1 MKCLVTGS
9 RGMLGT
15 DVISLLQQ
23 AHEVLGCDLHN
34 CDILDERQLE
44 ETVSAFRP
52 DVIIHTAA
60 YTNVDKA
67 ESDEEAAALLNER
80 GAEFLAK
87 AAKKYQAK
95 FVYISTDYV
104 FDGRN
109 SVPYREHDE
118 ANPLGVYGNTKLR
131 GEQQVQRILGSGQWL
146 ILRTAWLYGKHG
158 KNFVSAILQ
167 RAREAGELQVVN
179 DQQGAPTY
187 TRDLALGILALLEAE
202 AAGIF
207 HFSNGGQCSWYDFA
221 ESILRHADLLHVPV
235 QPISSTDLKRPAPRP
250 GYSVMDTSKFAA
262 VTGQSPRHWKKALEA
277 YFEEVT
283 L

>member
-1 MKCLVTGS
+1 MKFLITGS

-15 DVISLLQQ
+15 DVVGLFQQ
-23 AHEVLGCDLHN
+23 TYEVLGCDLHN
-34 CDILDERQLE
+34 CDILNECRLE
-44 ETVSAFRP
+44 ETISSFRP

-67 ESDEEAAALLNER
+67 ESDAEAAALLNER
-80 GAEFLAK
+80 GVEFLAK

-95 FVYISTDYV
+95 LVYISTDYV

-109 SVPYREHDE
+109 SVPYTENDE
-118 ANPLGVYGNTKLR
+118 PNPLGVYGNTKLR
-131 GEQQVQRILGSGQWL
+131 GEQQLQRILDSKHWL
-146 ILRTAWLYGKHG
+146 IVRTAWLYGKHG

-167 RAREAGELQVVN
+167 RAREIGELQVVN

-187 TRDLALGILALLEAE
+187 TRDLAAGILSLLESD

-207 HFSNGGQCSWYDFA
+207 HFSNSGQCSWYDFA
-221 ESILRHADLLHVPV
+221 ESIIAYAGLSHVPV
-235 QPISSTDLKRPAPRP
+235 QPLSSDDLKRPAPRP

-262 VTGQSPRHWKKALEA
+262 VTGRSPRHWKKALEA

-283 L
+283 S